1 MRCNRVLVPES
12 RCEARCTAA
21 RSRVALLCGCVA
33 AWRADTAVLAYSR
46 VQVGTAVFILA
57 CSAVGVSSAA
67 VIDAIHSHSAHDV
80 SCPPALLALLQRPA
94 EGSEEAKTTR

>member
-1 MRCNRVLVPES
+1 
-12 RCEARCTAA
+12 
-21 RSRVALLCGCVA
+21 
-33 AWRADTAVLAYSR
+33 
-46 VQVGTAVFILA
+46 VGTAVFILA